1 MKWAV
6 RSLRFKQRT
15 RCNHHASAH
24 HHSANVVEDERE
36 DSQSA
41 RIAQCFGTRKP
52 SVEAP
57 AGRSGGDGSAL

>member
-1 MKWAV
+1 MGGAV
-6 RSLRFKQRT
+6 ASLEATKSR
-15 RCNHHASAH
+15 NHHASTH
-24 HHSANVVEDERE
+24 HHSANALEDDRE
-36 DSQSA
+36 DFQSA